1 MLPNAVAPSL
11 AAPFARTDWTGM
23 FLFTTPA
30 QPQTASDGNVVDAIR
45 RGAAATGSDFDYLL
59 KTAQRESA
67 LDPQAR
73 APTSSAT
80 GLFQFIEQT
89 WLGMVKS
96 EGPRFGLSAEA
107 RAITRG
113 ADGRLSVSDPTM
125 RREILSLRED
135 PAMAAKLA
143 GALTQS
149 NGAHL
154 ANALGRE
161 PRPADLYVAHFLGA
175 RGAVDLIDAATRDPA
190 RSAAAMFPQAAR
202 ANPSIF
208 FDRTG
213 APRGAGEVYGLL
225 AAQHENL
232 SQTRIASGEAGP
244 AESDA
249 TPRMPGPAFH
259 GLFQSGALPGAV
271 SPAVAELWTSGRIP
285 RDEAHEPAPAPSL
298 FFPRAEGGTMRAVD
312 ATPAATI
319 AEFNSDGGVPLPPRR
334 DALTPATRPAPLDLA
349 RFTMGRGTR

>member
-1 MLPNAVAPSL
+1 
-11 AAPFARTDWTGM
+11 M

-96 EGPRFGLSAEA
+96 EGSRFGLGEEA

-113 ADGRLSVSDPTM
+113 ADGRLSVSDPGM

-143 GALTQS
+143 GALTRS

-175 RGAVDLIDAATRDPA
+175 RGAIDLIDAATREPA

-208 FDRTG
+208 FDREG
-213 APRGAGEVYGLL
+213 SPRGAGEVYGLL

-232 SQTRIASGEAGP
+232 SQTRIASGGSVP
-244 AESDA
+244 AETDE
-249 TPRMPGPAFH
+249 TPRMAGPAFH
-259 GLFQSGALPGAV
+259 GLFQSAGSARAASTGAV
-271 SPAVAELWTSGRIP
+271 SQEVVRLWASDQGMREGTREGAR
-285 RDEAHEPAPAPSL
+285 EAAPGPSL
-298 FFPRAEGGTMRAVD
+298 FFPRADGGTMRVVD
-312 ATPAATI
+312 SAATAPGR
-319 AEFNSDGGVPLPPRR
+319 AEDSNGTGVPLPPRR
-334 DALTPATRPAPLDLA
+334 DDLALATRPVPLDLT

>member
-1 MLPNAVAPSL
+1 MLPNAVAPSP
-11 AAPFARTDWTGM
+11 AAPFDRTDWTGM

-96 EGPRFGLSAEA
+96 EGPRFGLDEEA
-107 RAITRG
+107 RAISRG
-113 ADGRLSVSDPTM
+113 TDGQLSVSDPAL
-125 RREILSLRED
+125 RREILSLREN
-135 PAMAAKLA
+135 PGVAAKLA

-208 FDRTG
+208 FDHGG

-225 AAQHENL
+225 AAQHEKL
-232 SQTRIASGEAGP
+232 SQTRIAAGGSAP
-244 AESDA
+244 AESDE
-249 TPRMPGPAFH
+249 TTRMPGPAFH
-259 GLFQSGALPGAV
+259 GLFQSGGPAGTV
-271 SPAVAELWTSGRIP
+271 SQEVARLWTSGPGTR
-285 RDEAHEPAPAPSL
+285 EAAPAPTL
-298 FFPRAEGGTMRAVD
+298 FFPRADGGTMGAAD
-312 ATPAATI
+312 SIPAAAVT
-319 AEFNSDGGVPLPPRR
+319 ADRNTDAGVPLPPRR
-334 DALTPATRPAPLDLA
+334 DERALATRPAPLDLA
-349 RFTMGRGTR
+349 GFTMGRGTR